1 MRHSALR
8 ATPFLAAWL
17 VLGAALTPVAT
28 GASVEAFVGEP
39 FGAGLVT
46 VPVTAAGPA
55 LPLSDE
61 RFLAQA
67 EGGRVLYSV
76 VKEAPARRFVRRLLK
91 LETPRSVSVFFLFRG
106 DEPFDLEV
114 YSPSLQVI
122 RVKPV
127 ADAQGLNRL
136 REAWWGEQ
144 VRRWQRL
151 LTEGDFPPVAE
162 NFLVAN
168 LAYRLGKQPPV
179 EAEGILPWKKNKK
192 TVWQELLAT
201 EQHILRVDRE
211 LLSRPGDADQQWV
224 ELPEPIRFADG
235 DEPAVEEP
243 AAADAVGELTP
254 PEGQGGVERIA
265 SYVPDDCFYI
275 RFGTASN
282 YFWFRDFS
290 KKWGGDLSSMVLR
303 RPLDPNAADRI
314 QQQLSLRESVF
325 AKLLGPQVIRDV
337 AMIGEDTYAAQG
349 IGIGLLF
356 EAKNTVLLGK
366 DLIDKRRES
375 VTNPNLR
382 ATEEQIQVGDRTAS
396 LISTPDGRV
405 RSYYGRVGD
414 FHLVATSRSLIEG
427 FFRCADGEGSLA
439 DAEDL
444 REARRELALGGTPAV
459 SAFVPAGFFE
469 RMVSPSIRIEAERR
483 LRASRQKALL
493 TLASHAASQEAGAA
507 GEEKLSPQALLPEG
521 FGERA
526 DGGEWVDGPAGD
538 LVDSLRGMPG
548 CFVPVADMPLDRVT
562 SAEAAY
568 YESFRRRFADEV
580 GRMPSIA
587 LEITRT
593 QLDGYETATAQAH
606 VAPLSG
612 CKPLTSLAG
621 QLAAPNDRR
630 IAAVPGDIAAFEA
643 AVNID
648 SKLWNPEQQPHTLFG
663 GLRDFQSLLTV
674 RSGGLAPAAGRAE
687 LVRGYLGAWPRPGAL
702 GLFLNPS
709 EGPEPVPARGDDMWQ
724 AIQDDVFLL
733 SFKRQVVEEV
743 MPHLALEP
751 AERPA
756 QVRLRIDDL
765 TGTQVSETV
774 RAIGYSRTRQAS
786 VAASRLMNS
795 ISNQFGLDRTTGR
808 ELAETIAD
816 GEFQCP
822 LGGEYELVESPREL
836 PMWTS
841 TALGPENR
849 FLLSDIPDGFELPL
863 LTWFRGFSGELL
875 VDQDALRGR
884 FEIDISES
892 ALPD

>member
-1 MRHSALR
+1 MRHSAERLKPLM
-8 ATPFLAAWL
+8 AGWL
-17 VLGAALTPVAT
+17 LLGAVLPSAAAA
-28 GASVEAFVGEP
+28 ASVEAFLSEP
-39 FGAGLVT
+39 FGVGMVT

-76 VKEAPARRFVRRLLK
+76 VKEAPVRKVVRRLLK
-91 LETPRSVSVFFLFRG
+91 LESPRSVTLYFLFRG

-122 RVKPV
+122 RVKPI
-127 ADAQGLNRL
+127 ADSSGLARLQQG
-136 REAWWGEQ
+136 WWSEQ

-151 LTEGDFPPVAE
+151 LSEGDFPPVAE

-168 LAYRLGKQPPV
+168 LAYRLGKELPV
-179 EAEGILPWKKNKK
+179 EAKSILPWKKSKK
-192 TVWQELLAT
+192 TVWQELFAT
-201 EQHILRVDRE
+201 EQHALRVDRE
-211 LLSRPGDADQQWV
+211 LLSATSETDTQFVD
-224 ELPEPIRFADG
+224 LPEPIRFDPR
-235 DEPAVEEP
+235 DQTLPDNLPAEE
-243 AAADAVGELTP
+243 AVGELMP
-254 PEGQGGVERIA
+254 PEGQGGVEKIA

-303 RPLDPNAADRI
+303 RPLDRNASDRI

-337 AMIGEDTYAAQG
+337 AMIGEDPYAAHG
-349 IGIGLLF
+349 MGIGLLF

-366 DLIDKRRES
+366 DLIDKRQES
-375 VTNPNLR
+375 VTNPELQ
-382 ATEEQIQVGDRTAS
+382 ATEEQIQIGERTAS
-396 LISTPDGRV
+396 LVSTPDGRV
-405 RSYYGRVGD
+405 RSYYARVGD
-414 FHLVATSRSLIEG
+414 FHLVATSQSLIEG
-427 FFRCADGEGSLA
+427 FFRCADGDGALA
-439 DAEDL
+439 DSEELSD
-444 REARRELALGGTPAV
+444 ARRALASGETPAV
-459 SAFVPAGFFE
+459 SVFVPSKFFE
-469 RMVSPSIRIEAERR
+469 KLVSPAFRIEAERR

-493 TLASHAASQEAGAA
+493 TLASHAAAHEGVAVGD
-507 GEEKLSPQALLPEG
+507 GRFDPQALLPQG
-521 FGERA
+521 FGDRP
-526 DGGEWVDGPAGD
+526 DGSEWATDTNGG
-538 LVDSLRGMPG
+538 LIDSLRGKQG
-548 CFVPVADMPLDRVT
+548 CFIPVADITIDRIT
-562 SAEAAY
+562 AAEAAD
-568 YESFRRRFADEV
+568 YESFRQSFADEV

-587 LEITRT
+587 LEITRM
-593 QLDGYETATAQAH
+593 QHDGYETATARAH
-606 VAPLSG
+606 VAPMAG
-612 CKPLTSLAG
+612 CKPLASLAD
-621 QLAAPNDRR
+621 QLAAANDQQ

-643 AVNID
+643 AVDID
-648 SKLWNPEQQPHTLFG
+648 SKLWNPDQQPHTLFG

-687 LVRGYLGAWPRPGAL
+687 LVRGYLGAWPRPGVL
-702 GLFLNPS
+702 GLFINTNQ
-709 EGPEPVPARGDDMWQ
+709 GTEPVPARGDDLWQ

-733 SFKRQVVEEV
+733 SFKREVVEEV

-751 AERPA
+751 ADRPA

-765 TGTQVSETV
+765 TGTQVSETA

-795 ISNQFGLDRTTGR
+795 ISNQFGLDRATGR
-808 ELAETIAD
+808 DLAETIMD
-816 GEFQCP
+816 GVFQCP
-822 LGGEYELVESPREL
+822 LNGEYQLVESPREL

-849 FLLSDIPDGFELPL
+849 FLLSGIPGDFELPL
-863 LTWFRGFSGELL
+863 LSWFRGVRGELL
-875 VDQDALRGR
+875 VEQGSLRAR